1 MSVHV
6 EEYRGYR
13 VAIYSRNDHHAVI
26 TAPGGNAAMD
36 FGIYW
41 PRSTVVEGAAICLER
56 AMALIDELTESVSE
70 DR

>member
-1 MSVHV
+1 MPVQV

-13 VAIYSRNDHHAVI
+13 VAIYSRNDHYAVI

-56 AMALIDELTESVSE
+56 AMALIDGVSD

>member
-1 MSVHV
+1 MPVYV

-13 VAIYSRNDHHAVI
+13 VAIYSQHDHHAVI

-56 AMALIDELTESVSE
+56 AMALIEELTESVG
-70 DR
+70 DD